1 MGVAQ
6 ESATPLF
13 LAQVS
18 HNRLG
23 SICACRITL
32 PVQIEEIGTHTI
44 GNIVEQSKNLEDKIR
59 KLINWYDAADLGRRL
74 QLQEVFLFEK
84 FAIIL

>member
-1 MGVAQ
+1 MAQ
-6 ESATPLF
+6 EGHPPFF

-84 FAIIL
+84 FNSLIG

>member
-1 MGVAQ
+1 MAQ
-6 ESATPLF
+6 EGHPPFF

-44 GNIVEQSKNLEDKIR
+44 GNIVEQSENLEDKIR

-84 FAIIL
+84 FNSLIG